1 MPRKSRPLRAASG
14 LAALLAALLGA
25 CPAGA
30 AESDRPE
37 NIAGFSIE
45 KYATGALAML
55 GISAVPSETASIL
68 EFSTGTRPGGG
79 PDFQAGQVGA
89 GITLSASVPLYLEG
103 YIGYDRYVP
112 RFNLTDGTETA
123 TLRPKWTGFAATGGI
138 GWDFPLSDHLVLR
151 PMANVMLGQIVSD
164 TAFVAQF
171 IANHLGAEDAHF
183 LRDGGLTAGGLGGSL
198 VLAYDRSWENDL
210 RAEYTLRYTYLR
222 MRPIGGDRDV
232 VARADAETLALW
244 SRLRM
249 PTGVEAFGGPLRTVA
264 EFSASWLPGDQ
275 GEVLNTDWLA
285 QVGYGIEID
294 VARTGLPIVTKG
306 RMVFR
311 YTIGEH
317 LTGYGLGLAVSF

>member
-1 MPRKSRPLRAASG
+1 MRSRASRAGSA
-14 LAALLAALLGA
+14 LALLVPALLGA
-25 CPAGA
+25 GPAA
-30 AESDRPE
+30 AADSRLED
-37 NIAGFSIE
+37 IAGFSIE
-45 KYATGALAML
+45 RYAQGALAVL

-68 EFSTGTRPGGG
+68 EFSTGTRPNGG
-79 PDFQAGQVGA
+79 PDFQAGQLGA
-89 GITLSASVPLYLEG
+89 GITLSQSVPLYLEG

-112 RFNLTDGTETA
+112 RFRLTDGTETA
-123 TLRPKWTGFAATGGI
+123 TLRPKWTGFAATGGV

-171 IANHLGAEDAHF
+171 IANRVGEKDANF
-183 LRDGGLTAGGLGGSL
+183 LRDGGLTTGGLGGSL
-198 VLAYDRSWENDL
+198 VLAYDRTWENDL
-210 RAEYTLRYTYLR
+210 QAEYTLRYTYLR
-222 MRPIGGDRDV
+222 MKPIGGDRDV
-232 VARADAETLALW
+232 VAEATAETLALW

-249 PTGVEAFGGPLRTVA
+249 PTGIEAFGGPLRSVA

-285 QVGYGIEID
+285 QVGYGIEFD
-294 VARTGLPIVTKG
+294 VARTGLPLVTKG

-311 YTIGEH
+311 YTIGQQ